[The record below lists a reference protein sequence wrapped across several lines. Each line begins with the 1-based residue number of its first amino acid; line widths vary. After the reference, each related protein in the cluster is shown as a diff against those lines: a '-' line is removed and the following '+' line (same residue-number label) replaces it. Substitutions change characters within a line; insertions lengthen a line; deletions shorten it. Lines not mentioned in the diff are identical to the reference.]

1 MYFLLSLLSAVAVL
15 AYAVSVTKSSVLR
28 ACGTSL
34 GNIVNHSL
42 NSRFKALTVGL
53 ITTMLLQS
61 STATSLLVSSFLKK
75 GILSL
80 GVALTIMLGAD
91 LGTAVMARILTY
103 DLSIL
108 CPLLLTIG
116 ATMHTMSE
124 ERPKVAQIGG
134 IVLGLGLILLA
145 LSLIVKAT
153 EPVISSELTSM
164 LLKSLAGEIT
174 FSLLLGML
182 LAVLCYSSLAAV
194 LLTSLL
200 SASGFIEPQCAV
212 SVVIGAN
219 LGSCFLEILGALR
232 QGLIAKRVMFGNTIF
247 KLTIALLCLPL
258 LPLIAL
264 LQEKTLALSDFVIWF
279 HVGFNFTV
287 CLFMLPCV
295 NLCSKLMLIVFPETE
310 SPQDPDKPKHLDKNA
325 YINPSLALGNATREI
340 LSVGDFLQTMLRNL
354 NGDIMMNNVQDET
367 DWSGR
372 IKGLAQNINEY
383 LSGIVCDTGKQ
394 RQRMRQCLI
403 ASVGLGEGAKLIKAI
418 NKEVMRINTNTSS
431 MFSQE
436 DRKALIEISKTC
448 GITLELAL
456 NAFIYGG
463 KKQNRSFYASRAEFQ
478 GLTDSYSSLQLKR
491 QSSDKFDAFFSTN
504 MLKIVEHFRQLG
516 TIFDSLFNMKG
527 GNNVIDGSQDFFED
541 SDITENDIS
550 EDYVMNAED
559 FILPPSPAAK
569 ENRQEKTERQTKQER
584 QIKVRNAKEEKT
596 VRTSRPTKDSTAQKT
611 KEAVNEKDSRAKK
624 SRKSDEN

>member
-28 ACGTSL
+28 ACGASL
-34 GNIVNHSL
+34 GNIVNCSL
-42 NSRFKALTVGL
+42 NSKLKALTVGL
-53 ITTMLLQS
+53 VTTMLLQS

-108 CPLLLTIG
+108 CPLLLTVG
-116 ATMHTMSE
+116 AAMHMMSE
-124 ERPKVAQIGG
+124 GRPKIAHIGG
-134 IVLGLGLILLA
+134 IILGLGLILLA

-153 EPVISSELTSM
+153 EPVISSDLTAM

-219 LGSCFLEILGALR
+219 MGSCGLEIMGALR
-232 QGLIAKRVMFGNTIF
+232 QGLIAKRVMFGNTLF
-247 KLTIALLCLPL
+247 KLSITILCLPL
-258 LPLIAL
+258 LPMISL
-264 LQEKTLALSDFVIWF
+264 LQEKTIALSDFVIWF
-279 HVGFNFTV
+279 HVGFNFLV

-295 NLCSKLMLIVFPETE
+295 NLCSKVMMIMFPEVE
-310 SPQDPDKPKHLDKNA
+310 SPQDLDKPKHLDKNA

-354 NGDIMMNNVQDET
+354 NGDVMMNSVQDET
-367 DWSGR
+367 DWARR
-372 IKGLAQNINEY
+372 IKGLAQDINEY
-383 LSGIVCDTGKQ
+383 LSGITCDTGKQ

-403 ASVGLGEGAKLIKAI
+403 ASVGLGEGAKLIRAI
-418 NKEVMRINTNTSS
+418 NKEVMRINSS
-431 MFSQE
+431 SGNLFSQE
-436 DRKALIEISKTC
+436 DRKDLVQISKTC

-478 GLTDSYSSLQLKR
+478 NLTDRYSALQLKR
-491 QSSDKFDAFFSTN
+491 QSEDKFDANFSTN
-504 MLKIVEHFRQLG
+504 MLKVVEHFRQLG
-516 TIFDSLFNMKG
+516 AIFDSLFNMKG
-527 GNNVIDGSQDFFED
+527 SNGNNASGISQDFFED
-541 SDITENDIS
+541 SDVTENDIS

-559 FILPPSPAAK
+559 FILPPSPAAQ
-569 ENRQEKTERQTKQER
+569 ENSQELPMEKTAKGRASKD
-584 QIKVRNAKEEKT
+584 AKEQIN
-596 VRTSRPTKDSTAQKT
+596 SRSAKEGAAT
-611 KEAVNEKDSRAKK
+611 KEKESKSKK
-624 SRKSDEN
+624 GRKTMDR